1 MTSRSRLATGFA
13 LSDTFTVGDV
23 WKRERVLQAAPDA
36 ASAKAGEGLAST
48 RKWVSIGHDEIAA
61 WGECQGSGARP
72 YQVQVDLRE
81 AAFKCSCPSR
91 KFPCKHGIGLMLL
104 FAAAE
109 VPAAQQP
116 AWVAEWLASRA
127 EREAKKAEKAVE
139 LSPQKQ
145 AGRAEAQ
152 EGRRGKRLD
161 KMLQGMEDLR
171 LWLEDL
177 VRSGLASA
185 QTKGFAFFEE
195 RARRL
200 VDAQA
205 PGAARLV
212 REIGSAAASGNGWQQ
227 RTLEAASLAYL
238 LTEAAGRTAM
248 LPRELREDILA
259 TLGLPT
265 AKETIDSAPT
275 VPDIWQVLGR
285 DMEIEA
291 NLKTQRTYLF
301 GLQTQRPA
309 LLLDF
314 AYGKEALNVAVPI
327 GTLFPA
333 DLAFYPGHSLRAGVR
348 NSTLDVAPLTQLRG
362 PDSIAAMLDLH
373 ATLVGNY
380 PWLAPPAVP
389 LLNVTLTVQDGAWW
403 LIDVRGDAIPL
414 AMSGRAGW
422 TALAISAGKP
432 ASFGVTTDGRS
443 CRLLSIVAGGLFTDL
458 FPPIEAVAS

>member
-1 MTSRSRLATGFA
+1 
-13 LSDTFTVGDV
+13 VGNL
-23 WKRERVLQAAPDA
+23 WNRERVLQVAPDA

-48 RKWVSIGHDEIAA
+48 RKWVSLGYDEIAA
-61 WGECQGSGARP
+61 WGECQGSGSKP

-104 FAAAE
+104 FAGGEMSAA
-109 VPAAQQP
+109 PQP
-116 AWVAEWLASRA
+116 AWVVQWMASRA
-127 EREAKKAEKAVE
+127 ERQAKKTEKGVD
-139 LSPQKQ
+139 LSPEKLTE
-145 AGRAEAQ
+145 RAEAK
-152 EGRRGKRLD
+152 EERRGKRLQQ
-161 KMLQGMEDLR
+161 MLQGMEDLR

-177 VRSGLASA
+177 VRGGLASA

-205 PGAARLV
+205 PGAARMV

-238 LTEAAGRTAM
+238 LTEAAARTAT
-248 LPRELREDILA
+248 LPPELRDDVLS

-265 AKETIDSAPT
+265 AKQAIESAPA

-285 DMEIEA
+285 EIEIEA

-314 AYGKEALNVAVPI
+314 AFGKEALNVAVPI

-333 DLAFYPGHSLRAGVR
+333 ELTFYPGNSLRAAVR

-373 ATLVGNY
+373 ARLIGNY

-389 LLNVTLTVQDGAWW
+389 LLNVTATVQDDAWW
-403 LIDVRGDAIPL
+403 LIDGHGDAIPV
-414 AMSGRAGW
+414 ATRGSAGW
-422 TALAISAGKP
+422 TALAVSAGKP
-432 ASFGVTTDGRS
+432 ASFGVTTDGRT
-443 CRLLSIVAGGLFTDL
+443 CRLLSVIAGGIFTDL
-458 FPPIEAVAS
+458 HPATEAIAS